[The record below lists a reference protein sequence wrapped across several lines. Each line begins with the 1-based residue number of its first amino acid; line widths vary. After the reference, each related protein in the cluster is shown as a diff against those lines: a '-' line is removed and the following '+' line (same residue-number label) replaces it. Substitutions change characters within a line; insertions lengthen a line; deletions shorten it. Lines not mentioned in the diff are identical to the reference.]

1 MKNFFL
7 IFFTALV
14 PTFIYVAKAQTPIQH
29 QYIVLADSSEN
40 NAKMLIGI
48 IDKNALIGDTSFKW
62 YAESQ
67 RIYPHPDTSLVN
79 VFRSN
84 KDKIYFLF
92 FGGTW
97 CEDTHF
103 ILPKFYKVQEAS
115 GFPESRI
122 TVFAV
127 DRKKNVTGNIAHAMN
142 ITRTPTVVVMKDGKE
157 LGRLVEY
164 GKTGHWDKE
173 LAGIINQ

>member
-1 MKNFFL
+1 
-7 IFFTALV
+7 
-14 PTFIYVAKAQTPIQH
+14 
-29 QYIVLADSSEN
+29 
-40 NAKMLIGI
+40 ML
-48 IDKNALIGDTSFKW
+48 
-62 YAESQ
+62 
-67 RIYPHPDTSLVN
+67 
-79 VFRSN
+79 FRNN

-127 DRKKNVTGNIAHAMN
+127 DRKKNVL
-142 ITRTPTVVVMKDGKE
+142 RK
-157 LGRLVEY
+157 LGTCNEY
-164 GKTGHWDKE
+164 
-173 LAGIINQ
+173 NQDTYYCCYERW